1 MLGDYNMDWLS
12 IRETLID
19 TVKLVVIIFII
30 LFLMIYV
37 VSITQVVGS
46 SMKSTLIDGDVLI
59 LSKANYRFFD
69 IERGDIISLDYEDTK
84 YLIKRVIGLP
94 GDSIEIVDNVLYING
109 EVYEE
114 DYLDEGLNYPDFHLS
129 DLGYDTIPEDMYL
142 VLGDNREDSLD
153 SRDIGL
159 ISKDSVNGKIVLRI
173 WPINKISLF

>member
-1 MLGDYNMDWLS
+1 MN
-12 IRETLID
+12 
-19 TVKLVVIIFII
+19 
-30 LFLMIYV
+30 
-37 VSITQVVGS
+37 
-46 SMKSTLIDGDVLI
+46 STLIDGDVLI

-69 IERGDIISLDYEDTK
+69 IKRGDIISLDYEDTK

-94 GDSIEIVDNVLYING
+94 GDTIEIKDNILYING

-114 DYLDEGLNYPDFHLS
+114 NYLDKGLEYPDFSLS

-142 VLGDNREDSLD
+142 VLGDNRENSLD
-153 SRDIGL
+153 SREIGL

>member
-1 MLGDYNMDWLS
+1 MDWLS

-19 TVKLVVIIFII
+19 TVKLVIIIFII

-69 IERGDIISLDYEDTK
+69 IKRGDIISLDYEDTK

-159 ISKDSVNGKIVLRI
+159 ISKDNVNGKIVLRI
-173 WPINKISLF
+173 WPINKISVF

>member
-1 MLGDYNMDWLS
+1 MDWLS

-19 TVKLVVIIFII
+19 TVKLVIIIFII

-69 IERGDIISLDYEDTK
+69 IKRGDIISLDYEDTK

-94 GDSIEIVDNVLYING
+94 GDSIEIVDNVIYING

-114 DYLDEGLNYPDFHLS
+114 DYLDEGLDYPDFHLS

-159 ISKDSVNGKIVLRI
+159 ISKDNVNGKIVLRI
-173 WPINKISLF
+173 WPINKISVF

>member
-1 MLGDYNMDWLS
+1 MDWLS
-12 IRETLID
+12 IRELLWD
-19 TVKLVVIIFII
+19 TIKLVAVIFVI

-37 VSITQVVGS
+37 VSVTQVVGN
-46 SMKSTLIDGDVLI
+46 SMNSTLIDGDVLI

-69 IERGDIISLDYEDTK
+69 IKRGDIISLDYEDTK

-94 GDSIEIVDNVLYING
+94 GDTIEIKDNVLYLNG
-109 EVYEE
+109 EVYNE
-114 DYLDEGLNYPDFHLS
+114 DYLDKGLEYPDFSLS

-142 VLGDNREDSLD
+142 VLGDNRENSLD
-153 SRDIGL
+153 SREIGL

>member
-1 MLGDYNMDWLS
+1 MLGEYNMDWLS
-12 IRETLID
+12 IRELIID
-19 TVKLVVIIFII
+19 TVKLVVVIFII

-37 VSITQVVGS
+37 VSVTQVMGN
-46 SMKSTLIDGDVLI
+46 SMNSTLIDGDVLI

-69 IERGDIISLDYEDTK
+69 IRRGDIISLDYTDAQ
-84 YLIKRVIGLP
+84 YLIKRVIGIP
-94 GDSIEIVDNVLYING
+94 GDTVEIIDNTLYING

-114 DYLDEGLNYPDFHLS
+114 DYLDEGLEYPDFHLS
-129 DLGYDTIPEDMYL
+129 DLGYDTIPDDMYL

>member
-1 MLGDYNMDWLS
+1 MDWLS

-19 TVKLVVIIFII
+19 TVKLVIIIFII

-46 SMKSTLIDGDVLI
+46 SMKSTLIDGDALI

-69 IERGDIISLDYEDTK
+69 IKRGDIISLDYEDTK

-94 GDSIEIVDNVLYING
+94 GDSIEIVDNVIYING

-114 DYLDEGLNYPDFHLS
+114 DYLDEGLDYPDFHLS

-159 ISKDSVNGKIVLRI
+159 ISKDNVNGKIVLRI
-173 WPINKISLF
+173 WPINKISVF